1 MSQTEERADRKLP
14 VTGEVGSEGGSY
26 ADATYQVAEREGDI
40 GKTAQAVEPEVTDA
54 HAIDAVKD
62 VKDE

>member
-1 MSQTEERADRKLP
+1 MSQTKERADRKLP

-40 GKTAQAVEPEVTDA
+40 GKTAQAVEPDVTDA
-54 HAIDAVKD
+54 DAIDAVKD